1 VTPREQWTATMLLDA
16 WVETYGLGAEARA
29 RLAAKTVKFLWLGD
43 VAETEV
49 SNDLP
54 PTSGEIGGTR

>member
-1 VTPREQWTATMLLDA
+1 MLLDA
-16 WVETYGLGAEARA
+16 WVETYSLGAEARA

-54 PTSGEIGGTR
+54 PASGEIAAKGGAR